1 MFVRVSGSIVAS
13 VALALSCF
21 GLSVSAGDAS
31 FKTKYFT
38 LKLGGGKVTGMIANA
53 TGKDYLAKGVPAPIL
68 QVRLFKDNGVEK
80 NYAPSGMTW
89 SKPGKE
95 FVLNYADIGV
105 KVKVGVKAKKTHV
118 VLKVLDVS
126 PKDTVELVLWGP
138 YPTTIK
144 RTIGECVGVVYDK
157 RFALGIQGLN
167 IKTLGGYPR
176 DRKLQDKLLVTS
188 IKDENV
194 YDEFCEDA
202 VVRDEQRVWG
212 NTAWRTSYGSVLQAF
227 CRDRTKPWKISPGY
241 TAAVFPDCGLNGSA
255 VALFGCPAKRSTIV
269 GFLGAIEKS
278 ENLPHPVLAD
288 GEWHKTAEDTK
299 AIFLVAGVAEKVGD
313 YIAWAKD
320 TPVKLIYWDTPGPF
334 ADYGA
339 FKHFYIGDAKYDE
352 FTRKVKDGGFWNATL
367 SLSNLLNANSPY
379 VKNGDP
385 RLVSAGLCDL
395 AAPVDA
401 SATEI
406 TIKNPT
412 PEIFKID
419 GSYSGIRIDRELVTY
434 TSVTKS
440 APYKLRGCKRGAFNS
455 KASSHQAGAKGHKM
469 VLNPIRGNADLDAE
483 IAKNIAAYHY
493 KYDIR
498 ASAHDG
504 IEFLEPEGHGEY
516 SKLRFFDIWYHAF
529 PKDRKYRPIMAAS
542 NANHFMWHY
551 VGRYEWGDEGGSFN
565 LRSGNKKYRNMNQN
579 FYWRNFLPAFMGQV
593 VITDKTTL
601 DEAEW
606 FFAIAAGCNAGYR
619 VKLGTDPAILLK
631 SAENAKIRKAMR
643 AWETARR
650 AHVFPLALRK
660 YLQNNVAEFHLE
672 ALGNGKWKL
681 YPRPDPKDRTK
692 LGKPIVLPLSKP
704 LTKEELARFAP
715 PHIKKYKVT
724 ATKEQPGH
732 PASAIVDG
740 LINLASY
747 WAASPYPQSVTID
760 LDGEE
765 TLHGIHLWPFF
776 SSGRYF
782 QYTVEVSK
790 DGKTWTRVVDMSKN
804 TKTPTT
810 EGAKFTFDKPVK
822 CNYIR
827 VNMLY
832 HNQNKGVYLVEVKW
846 F

>member
-1 MFVRVSGSIVAS
+1 
-13 VALALSCF
+13 
-21 GLSVSAGDAS
+21 
-31 FKTKYFT
+31 
-38 LKLGGGKVTGMIANA
+38 
-53 TGKDYLAKGVPAPIL
+53 
-68 QVRLFKDNGVEK
+68 
-80 NYAPSGMTW
+80 
-89 SKPGKE
+89 
-95 FVLNYADIGV
+95 
-105 KVKVGVKAKKTHV
+105 
-118 VLKVLDVS
+118 
-126 PKDTVELVLWGP
+126 
-138 YPTTIK
+138 
-144 RTIGECVGVVYDK
+144 
-157 RFALGIQGLN
+157 
-167 IKTLGGYPR
+167 
-176 DRKLQDKLLVTS
+176 
-188 IKDENV
+188 
-194 YDEFCEDA
+194 
-202 VVRDEQRVWG
+202 
-212 NTAWRTSYGSVLQAF
+212 
-227 CRDRTKPWKISPGY
+227 
-241 TAAVFPDCGLNGSA
+241 
-255 VALFGCPAKRSTIV
+255 
-269 GFLGAIEKS
+269 
-278 ENLPHPVLAD
+278 
-288 GEWHKTAEDTK
+288 
-299 AIFLVAGVAEKVGD
+299 
-313 YIAWAKD
+313 
-320 TPVKLIYWDTPGPF
+320 
-334 ADYGA
+334 
-339 FKHFYIGDAKYDE
+339 
-352 FTRKVKDGGFWNATL
+352 
-367 SLSNLLNANSPY
+367 
-379 VKNGDP
+379 
-385 RLVSAGLCDL
+385 
-395 AAPVDA
+395 
-401 SATEI
+401 
-406 TIKNPT
+406 
-412 PEIFKID
+412 
-419 GSYSGIRIDRELVTY
+419 
-434 TSVTKS
+434 
-440 APYKLRGCKRGAFNS
+440 
-455 KASSHQAGAKGHKM
+455 
-469 VLNPIRGNADLDAE
+469 
-483 IAKNIAAYHY
+483 
-493 KYDIR
+493 
-498 ASAHDG
+498 
-504 IEFLEPEGHGEY
+504 
-516 SKLRFFDIWYHAF
+516 
-529 PKDRKYRPIMAAS
+529 MAAS